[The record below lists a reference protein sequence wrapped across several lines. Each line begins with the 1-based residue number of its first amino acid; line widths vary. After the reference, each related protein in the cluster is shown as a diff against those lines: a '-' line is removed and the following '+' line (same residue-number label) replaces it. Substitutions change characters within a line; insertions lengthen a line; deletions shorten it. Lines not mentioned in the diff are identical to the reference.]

1 MIKEIKMKSF
11 FLDRLIKAEIRHLK
25 KVLGDKEIPPFVDV
39 LDITKDTPK
48 DIYYYMKNKK
58 KIVESFGLKYEE
70 AYRHEIL
77 IRNFDKMSC
86 IGFSINKYPGEN
98 VIRVGQEYI
107 NDITR
112 RHIGD
117 IYRRDSE
124 EFLYPAKNDKTECW
138 RTLPLYTL
146 SKLPP
151 TSLAII
157 LAARKYLYDAKKV
170 VIIGKGM
177 LVGHP
182 VSSFLKRLKQDYGY
196 KFKLIELDSSA
207 SNDKWIEACTSGDL
221 IITCTGANS
230 ISQQMLATYDGMK
243 RVIIDVGVREENGQY
258 LSDFSHTGKCEDCDI
273 VHITH
278 FGNIAI
284 KLMLLQTLRK
294 FKSTIN

>member
-1 MIKEIKMKSF
+1 M
-11 FLDRLIKAEIRHLK
+11 
-25 KVLGDKEIPPFVDV
+25 
-39 LDITKDTPK
+39 
-48 DIYYYMKNKK
+48 
-58 KIVESFGLKYEE
+58 
-70 AYRHEIL
+70 
-77 IRNFDKMSC
+77 
-86 IGFSINKYPGEN
+86 
-98 VIRVGQEYI
+98 
-107 NDITR
+107 
-112 RHIGD
+112 
-117 IYRRDSE
+117 
-124 EFLYPAKNDKTECW
+124 
-138 RTLPLYTL
+138 
-146 SKLPP
+146 
-151 TSLAII
+151 
-157 LAARKYLYDAKKV
+157 YDAKKV

-182 VSSFLKRLKQDYGY
+182 VASFLKRLKQDYGY
-196 KFKLIELDSSA
+196 RFKLIELDSSA

-243 RVIIDVGVREENGQY
+243 RVIIDVGVREENEQY

>member
-25 KVLGDKEIPPFVDV
+25 KVLGDKEIPPFVD
-39 LDITKDTPK
+39 LLHNIEETPR
-48 DIYYYMKNKK
+48 DVYYYMKNKK
-58 KIVESFGLKYEE
+58 KIIESFGLNYKQST
-70 AYRHEIL
+70 RIDTL
-77 IRNFDKMSC
+77 IGAFDKMSC
-86 IGFSINKYPGEN
+86 IGFSINKYHGEN
-98 VIRVGQEYI
+98 VIETGLMYLNSI
-107 NDITR
+107 PR
-112 RHIGD
+112 RYIGD

-138 RTLPLYTL
+138 RTLPLYTI

-151 TSLAII
+151 TSLAIMI
-157 LAARKYLYDAKKV
+157 AARKYLYDAKKV

-182 VSSFLKRLKQDYGY
+182 VASFLKRLKQDYGY